1 MYAKSIPV
9 VDGDGYTLVDLV
21 NDIMGTANRNLASN
35 TIMIPVLQTFKIL
48 LETEALEGLA
58 NIKKGKER

>member
-9 VDGDGYTLVDLV
+9 VNDNGYTLVDLV

-35 TIMIPVLQTFKIL
+35 TIVIPVLQTFKIL
-48 LETEALEGLA
+48 LEAEALENLA
-58 NIKKGKER
+58 NTKKGKER

>member
-35 TIMIPVLQTFKIL
+35 TIMIPALQTFKIL
-48 LETEALEGLA
+48 LEAEALEGLA

>member
-48 LETEALEGLA
+48 LEAEALEGLA